1 MLKQD
6 VISKIDALPD
16 DVSIADIMYIWYV
29 LDKHNKALNDI
40 DANRVYDTE
49 DVRKSILSNHDN

>member
-6 VISKIDALPD
+6 VINKIDTLPE
-16 DVSIADIMYIWYV
+16 DVSITDIMYILYV
-29 LDKHNKALNDI
+29 LDKHNKALGDI

-49 DVRKSILSNHDN
+49 DVRKSIIRNYEN

>member
-6 VISKIDALPD
+6 VINKIDTLPED
-16 DVSIADIMYIWYV
+16 ASIADIMYFLYV
-29 LDKHNKALNDI
+29 LDKHNKALGDI

-49 DVRKSILSNHDN
+49 DIRKSIISNHDN

>member
-6 VISKIDALPD
+6 VINKIDTLPE
-16 DVSIADIMYIWYV
+16 DVSIADIMYILYI
-29 LDKHNKALNDI
+29 LDKHNKALSDI

-49 DVRKSILSNHDN
+49 DVRKSINF